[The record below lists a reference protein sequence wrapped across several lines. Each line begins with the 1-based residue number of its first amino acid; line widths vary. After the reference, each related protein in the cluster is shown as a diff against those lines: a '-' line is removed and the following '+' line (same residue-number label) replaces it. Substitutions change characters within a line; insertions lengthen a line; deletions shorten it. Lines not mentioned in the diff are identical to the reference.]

1 MKGTIRSLAAA
12 LMVAGV
18 AACSDSASP
27 TGSSLVADE
36 PSFSSHTS
44 ATLTFASTQS
54 YDTQTPQTATGG
66 TGGIDFTG
74 SLTTGTPCY
83 DVSASLNQRSGTIT
97 VTVTATSSGGACIQ
111 VITHNNY
118 TGQVS
123 GLAPGTY
130 DFRVVHEAGHS
141 RTTAFSGQV
150 TVN

>member
-1 MKGTIRSLAAA
+1 MKGTIRSLAAVV
-12 LMVAGV
+12 MVAGA
-18 AACSDSASP
+18 AACSDSVSP

-66 TGGIDFTG
+66 TGTIDFTG

-83 DVSASLNQRSGTIT
+83 DVTASLNQRSGTIT
-97 VTVTATSSGGACIQ
+97 VTVTATSSGGICAQ

-130 DFRVVHEAGHS
+130 DFRVVHEVGRS

-150 TVN
+150 TVS